1 MLIDVQ
7 IELADWFS
15 PVEKHLVKINKATIT
30 KSQGIAQVPLLLT
43 FIIIYLFIYLFTV
56 GKQCFT
62 QLQTAN

>member
-15 PVEKHLVKINKATIT
+15 PVGKHLNKINKATIT

-43 FIIIYLFIYLFTV
+43 FIIVYLFIYLPLAKNV
-56 GKQCFT
+56 
-62 QLQTAN
+62 LHLDS